1 MQNPYNFALATPE
14 IVLLVLAAATLL
26 VDAFNKQESRRLTF
40 ACSIGTLA
48 LLTLLSSWQWLSG
61 VQGRSFGDLYVV
73 DDLAHF
79 LKILSY
85 VTVAV
90 TLVYGREYAEQ
101 RDMMRNGGEFY
112 SLTLF
117 ALLGQMVMISAGNML
132 MVYLGVEL
140 MSFAMYAL
148 VALRRDHV
156 VSTEAAMK
164 YFVLGAL
171 ASGVL
176 VYGMSMIYGATGQ
189 LDLSQIAQVIGS
201 GQAERLPLV
210 FGAVFIVSGLAFKLT
225 AAPFHMWTP
234 DVYEG
239 SPTAVT
245 LLLGAAPKLAAF
257 AITLRLLMEGLHGV
271 AVDWQPM
278 LLVMA
283 VLSLAIGNIAAI
295 AQSNFKRMLAYSTI
309 SHMGFVFLGLLA
321 GVVDGSSAAAYSA
334 YGSALFYMVIYVL
347 TTLAT
352 FGLIL
357 ILSRR
362 GFECDQIADLKGL
375 NRRDPILAGVLLVS
389 MFSLTGIPPMAGF
402 YAKLAV
408 LQALV
413 GAGHIAAAVAAVMF
427 SLIGAFYYLRIVKM
441 AYFDDPVPAAATG
454 GASPELHQDRA
465 VDAVAARASAAQGVT
480 SRPRAGELPR
490 GEVPYTG
497 ARPAVGNRFASSGL
511 MSLNGLLIIG
521 LGILPGGLMAICIKV
536 LESSLS
542 F

>member
-14 IVLLVLAAATLL
+14 IVLLVLAAGTLL
-26 VDAFNKQESRRLTF
+26 VDAFNKKESRRLTF
-40 ACSIGTLA
+40 ACSIGALA
-48 LLTLLSSWQWLSG
+48 LLTLVSSWQWLSG
-61 VQGRSFGDLYVV
+61 VQGSSFGDLYVV
-73 DDLAHF
+73 DDLSHF

-90 TLVYGREYAEQ
+90 TLIYGREYAEQ

-117 ALLGQMVMISAGNML
+117 ALLGQMVMISAGSML
-132 MVYLGVEL
+132 TVYLGVEL

-189 LDLSQIAQVIGS
+189 LDLSQVAQVIGS

-441 AYFDDPVPAAATG
+441 AYFDEPVPAAATSG
-454 GASPELHQDRA
+454 PSPELHQDRA
-465 VDAVAARASAAQGVT
+465 VDAVTARSSAAQDVMN
-480 SRPRAGELPR
+480 RPRAGELPR

-497 ARPAVGNRFASSGL
+497 TRPAVGNRFVPSGL